1 MTVSSLVK
9 TGAAGARKM
18 RIGLF
23 AQNRQKRLQRF
34 KENAAGVATLNP
46 WACPASS
53 STQERGS
60 QNLPL
65 LDKRGHS
72 VCSAAIAL
80 PLGPAAP
87 RGQSRT
93 CSIRTQ
99 QRVRPL
105 HFGAGAFC
113 RGSQAFGLPSGTH
126 QQRAS
131 TFVEV
136 QGNYSTNS
144 AQKSTF
150 EPFFLIFLSGRRF
163 GFAGRNINNSILYNK
178 LFSFYNK
185 NRQIS
190 PRRRRG
196 KKKKQIDT
204 GVKIE
209 P

>member
-1 MTVSSLVK
+1 MGLPRIFLNARARQPKPAPFGQKGTQCLLCRNSAPPWPGSAKGTVPHLFDTDPAEGSAPPLRRWCLLPGF
-9 TGAAGARKM
+9 TGFRPPLGD
-18 RIGLF
+18 
-23 AQNRQKRLQRF
+23 
-34 KENAAGVATLNP
+34 
-46 WACPASS
+46 S
-53 STQERGS
+53 STAR
-60 QNLPL
+60 LYL
-65 LDKRGHS
+65 
-72 VCSAAIAL
+72 
-80 PLGPAAP
+80 
-87 RGQSRT
+87 
-93 CSIRTQ
+93 
-99 QRVRPL
+99 
-105 HFGAGAFC
+105 
-113 RGSQAFGLPSGTH
+113 
-126 QQRAS
+126 
-131 TFVEV
+131 FVEV

>member
-1 MTVSSLVK
+1 
-9 TGAAGARKM
+9 M

-80 PLGPAAP
+80 PLGPASP

-131 TFVEV
+131 TSLSRFRA
-136 QGNYSTNS
+136 TI
-144 AQKSTF
+144 AQTPHKSQ
-150 EPFFLIFLSGRRF
+150 PLNRF
-163 GFAGRNINNSILYNK
+163 
-178 LFSFYNK
+178 FSFFSRAAVLALPGGISTTLFFTISCFLFIIK
-185 NRQIS
+185 TGKS
-190 PRRRRG
+190 PRAAG
-196 KKKKQIDT
+196 AEKKKKQIDT